1 MSIIAH
7 DIDRLIEEDGL
18 RSTFLVREIKE
29 QHGIRCLPLLI
40 GMLGDGDWSAHS
52 LFEHFRL
59 TSLVKAAYQV
69 RRDNIVT
76 DQRFLKQL
84 ENECFWK
91 LNRNQLFRVADEL
104 LYLFPERFDH
114 LHRWIHEG
122 A

>member
-59 TSLVKAAYQV
+59 TSWS
-69 RRDNIVT
+69 RRRT
-76 DQRFLKQL
+76 RF
-84 ENECFWK
+84 
-91 LNRNQLFRVADEL
+91 
-104 LYLFPERFDH
+104 
-114 LHRWIHEG
+114 G
-122 A
+122 ATTS